1 MGTVDKGETVI
12 KTFRDFAISED
23 GLVTVEWVAL
33 ASALVV
39 GAIAIGWLVLGNLKA
54 PANTIGT
61 QINNTAK
68 TTPTETAP

>member
-1 MGTVDKGETVI
+1 MTKILKAFV
-12 KTFRDFAISED
+12 RNQD

-39 GAIAIGWLVLGNLKA
+39 GAIAIGWLVLGNMKA

-61 QINNTAK
+61 QISATA
-68 TTPTETAP
+68 TTETSVPHP